1 MWDEIVSKNPT
12 RPIKETHIHNL
23 AEEIRKWQ
31 NKNLIYIELFSD
43 THQLFY
49 LNILENLYS
58 KYKFVI
64 KQKFIKKLHFKQ
76 KYSYIKKIQF
86 LT

>member
-64 KQKFIKKLHFKQ
+64 KQKFIKNFILNKNIHT
-76 KYSYIKKIQF
+76 SKKF
-86 LT
+86 NF

>member
-12 RPIKETHIHNL
+12 TTIKETHIHNL
-23 AEEIRKWQ
+23 AEKIRKLQ
-31 NKNLIYIELFSD
+31 HKNLIYIELFSD